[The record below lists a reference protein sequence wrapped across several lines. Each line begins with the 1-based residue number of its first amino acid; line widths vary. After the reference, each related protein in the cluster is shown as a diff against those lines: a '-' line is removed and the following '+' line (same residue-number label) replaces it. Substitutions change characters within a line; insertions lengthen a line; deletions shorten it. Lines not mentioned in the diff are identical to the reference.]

1 MILKGQLDDFDYV
14 TINGMKLTE
23 PRQAY
28 VQILK
33 QLYNKTATWEQ
44 SYSILEKR
52 FHNTN
57 SKMILLLVD
66 EV

>member
-1 MILKGQLDDFDYV
+1 
-14 TINGMKLTE
+14 MKLTE

-52 FHNTN
+52 FHNTT
-57 SKMILLLVD
+57 SKMTLLLVD